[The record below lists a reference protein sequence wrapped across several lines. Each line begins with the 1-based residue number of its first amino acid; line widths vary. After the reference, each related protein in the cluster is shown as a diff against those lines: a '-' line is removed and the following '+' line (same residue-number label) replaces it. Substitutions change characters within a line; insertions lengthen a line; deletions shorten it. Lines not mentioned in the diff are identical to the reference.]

1 MMEGTLSRGT
11 SLSGD
16 SNLSNQQL
24 SPRIVMSLEERLII
38 EHDNLTSKNI
48 TPTTLRTPTTKK
60 AKRVRFFRNGDK
72 FYTGIV
78 MAVTPERYRS
88 FDSLTTDLTR
98 ALLSNVTLPNGVRTI
113 YSMDGKKVLSV
124 SDLEDGKCY
133 VVSGHGELFKKVEY
147 SSTKVRRGSSLSGL
161 PQSPAGT
168 GRIVT
173 IIPLCVRARIV
184 TLIRHGSKPR
194 KVLRLL
200 LNKRNAASLEHVL
213 EAITQTVKLDC
224 GAVKR
229 VYTLSGKLV
238 ISLEQFFEDEEVFLA
253 YGSEKSTQEDFELD
267 VEESK
272 SVQSFRRGPC
282 VSKRQSGPMPVM
294 PRKTGKRTL
303 TAPQVR
309 TPSPSTLTL
318 PQPLRMHY
326 TVGHVIGDGNFAVVR
341 HCTHKQSG
349 AEYAMK
355 IVDKSKCQGKETM
368 LASEVAILRQVCH
381 PNIISLISEQETTD
395 QLFLV
400 MELVK
405 GGDLFDAIAAATKF
419 SEAEA
424 SVMIGHLTSALAYL
438 HFHQIVHRDVKP
450 ENLLVEMEGSHV
462 RCLKLGD
469 FGLAQVVREPLYTV
483 CGTPT
488 YVAPE
493 ILEETGYGLK
503 IDVWAAGV
511 ILYILLC
518 GFPPFASPENDQE
531 ELFERIL
538 GGQYEFISPYWDS
551 ISDSAK
557 QLISNMLQAQPELRF
572 SAEDVL
578 DHPWLVSFLG
588 GEQSTSGCIA
598 SSESPQQHRNQQCQP
613 LRVNTSFE
621 LNSSKQWDSDEAP
634 GICES
639 PISRHQQWTDG
650 LKKKN
655 VQVCDETD
663 RFNGNSFNNEDPMSL
678 SAECLKEISVLTTSM
693 RDLMHNI
700 DDDDISLGKK
710 KNSKSVTSSLNSIL
724 ENVNCNK
731 KNNNNGGYQSPVSNN
746 LHSTNKRNGNSL
758 SDIHSKANNKLKSTV
773 ITPTS
778 SSSSY
783 SSSIR
788 NDCHQ
793 LQDKNLR
800 CNNSN
805 KKIKNNIYNNVANG
819 AKASRRD
826 NDNDNKY
833 SSVENF
839 SQSTDG
845 LSVSS
850 DNNIETSDSFVNIQ
864 FAKYSKNI
872 GGCSSSQSTQS
883 SESLDSIPIR
893 GSKLNNTTDSGV
905 KKINQDISRQVLKR
919 NPKYNLRPTAN
930 RNSRLIE
937 SSGAAATSATKSS
950 GSKNSSLIPTLRIND
965 HNLLTDNKLDN
976 KIKVSAGDQ
985 VKLREKKQTAIK
997 RDGNKKRFSCFSNY
1011 SVKKSHDDAES
1022 DKLNNSVPVSSTR
1035 KCSSTDEL
1043 REDKQ
1048 VGVNKNNIKANRFSL
1063 YYTPQLPRKSYELDS
1078 TGGKVTGKSIKNSNV
1093 TSGGSSRP
1101 TSWKIPE
1108 SSRPADDHEAKRNNR
1123 KSLVDPSSYSSAKR
1137 ANKINRLSVNL
1148 QATINADGK
1157 IK

>member
-1 MMEGTLSRGT
+1 MMEEALSRGT
-11 SLSGD
+11 SLSGE
-16 SNLSNQQL
+16 SNLSTQEL
-24 SPRIVMSLEERLII
+24 SPRIMASLEERLII
-38 EHDNLTSKNI
+38 ENDNFTSKNQ
-48 TPTTLRTPTTKK
+48 TPPTLRTPATKK

-113 YSMDGKKVLSV
+113 YSMDGKKVQTIN
-124 SDLEDGKCY
+124 DLEDGKCY
-133 VVSGHGELFKKVEY
+133 VVSGHGELFKRVEY

-173 IIPLCVRARIV
+173 IIPSCVRARII

-200 LNKRNAASLEHVL
+200 INKRNAASLEHVL

-224 GAVKR
+224 GVVKR

-267 VEESK
+267 IEESK
-272 SVQSFRRGPC
+272 SVQSFKRGSC
-282 VSKRQSGPMPVM
+282 VNKRQSGPMPVM

-303 TAPQVR
+303 AAPQVR

-318 PQPLRMHY
+318 PQPFRMHY
-326 TVGHVIGDGNFAVVR
+326 NVGHVIGDGNFAVVR
-341 HCTHKQSG
+341 HCTHKQTG

-381 PNIISLISEQETTD
+381 PNIISLISEHETTD

-469 FGLAQVVREPLYTV
+469 FGLAQIVTGPLYTV

-518 GFPPFASPENDQE
+518 GFPPFVSPENDQE

-538 GGQYEFISPYWDS
+538 SGQYEFTSPYWDP

-588 GEQSTSGCIA
+588 GEQSTSRCIA
-598 SSESPQQHRNQQCQP
+598 ASESPQQHRNQQCQP

-621 LNSSKQWDSDEAP
+621 LNSSKQWSDD
-634 GICES
+634 GSITDICQS
-639 PISRHQQWTDG
+639 PVSRHQLWSEKDQPKSN
-650 LKKKN
+650 L
-655 VQVCDETD
+655 CDETD
-663 RFNGNSFNNEDPMSL
+663 KFNGNSFAINNSSIEEPISL
-678 SAECLKEISVLTTSM
+678 SAECLQEISVLTSSM

-700 DDDDISLGKK
+700 DDDTDTIGQKT
-710 KNSKSVTSSLNSIL
+710 SKSVTSSLNSIL

-731 KNNNNGGYQSPVSNN
+731 NNNGRYLSPVYNN
-746 LHSTNKRNGNSL
+746 LHSTNTRNGNSL
-758 SDIHSKANNKLKSTV
+758 SDIHSKANTDKISAT
-773 ITPTS
+773 TS
-778 SSSSY
+778 SSSS
-783 SSSIR
+783 STIT
-788 NDCHQ
+788 NDYHR
-793 LQDKNLR
+793 LQPVADQR
-800 CNNSN
+800 CNNLSS
-805 KKIKNNIYNNVANG
+805 KKKNNIYSVSNG
-819 AKASRRD
+819 AAATAAAGNKRD
-826 NDNDNKY
+826 NDNDKY

-864 FAKYSKNI
+864 FAKFNKTI
-872 GGCSSSQSTQS
+872 GGSSSQSTQS
-883 SESLDSIPIR
+883 SESLNNIPINR
-893 GSKLNNTTDSGV
+893 GTKLNSTGTVTG
-905 KKINQDISRQVLKR
+905 KKVTEDISRQVLKR
-919 NPKYNLRPTAN
+919 NPKYNLRSTAN
-930 RNSRLIE
+930 RNSKLIE
-937 SSGAAATSATKSS
+937 PASSSTNSRI
-950 GSKNSSLIPTLRIND
+950 KNSLILLRANEMVVDSKVVDSSVKSLG
-965 HNLLTDNKLDN
+965 
-976 KIKVSAGDQ
+976 SEQ
-985 VKLREKKQTAIK
+985 VKLREKKAVVK
-997 RDGNKKRFSCFSNY
+997 RDNKKRFSCFSNY
-1011 SVKKSHDDAES
+1011 SGKKSQDGE
-1022 DKLNNSVPVSSTR
+1022 DKLNSAR

-1048 VGVNKNNIKANRFSL
+1048 VVSKINVKANRYSL
-1063 YYTPQLPRKSYELDS
+1063 YYTPQLQRKSYELEANC
-1078 TGGKVTGKSIKNSNV
+1078 GKSAGKSCKNSGTTAGV
-1093 TSGGSSRP
+1093 SRP

-1108 SSRPADDHEAKRNNR
+1108 SRTDETSDKRNNR
-1123 KSLVDPSSYSSAKR
+1123 KSLVDTYSYSNKRGNKTAKSVVNLPSS
-1137 ANKINRLSVNL
+1137 N
-1148 QATINADGK
+1148 DGK